1 MTYMIDRY
9 QLKFFKGHSLRML
22 LSFFMALCFFSNII
36 ADDNKADL
44 RVYTKDEFVDTFLEN
59 AGIVD
64 SLRHEVEAAQADYD
78 IVLAQYFPKIK
89 VTFGI
94 GPHPKYEYKAME
106 LKTDENGKD
115 YIEHDNWNQYTWD
128 FSEYGVAVRTKG
140 QFTMPIY
147 TFGKFMNGLD
157 AAKAG
162 IAVSEAQAQIGQLK
176 LRKEAATYYWSW
188 VMANEMLDLMKPAVK
203 KVEEAEEKLKKML
216 YEEKESVSQKDLI
229 KLRIEKEKLLYR
241 FKGLELQHDTLK
253 TALNKILGENWKI
266 ADSRL
271 TKQLY
276 QRDYDSI
283 LSYMSNESPYR
294 KYLKSGLSALENLY
308 EYEVCNLFPDFGM
321 MGYFEHKYT
330 SSVYENDYPY
340 ANSPYNG
347 WDGELGIGLTIN
359 INFIEQGRK
368 IQKAKAKW
376 KAMKAKASFMEKS
389 VPVLIRKKYN
399 ELKALEFQVKHVKN
413 ARKYAKGWMT
423 MEFSNSESGFN
434 NTNDLIDAVK
444 AYFENEYLYLNSIYE
459 YNMKVEDIIESTGAR

>member
-1 MTYMIDRY
+1 VINMIDRY
-9 QLKFFKGHSLRML
+9 QFNVLKGHSLRML
-22 LSFFMALCFFSNII
+22 LSFFMVFCFFSNIV

-44 RVYTKDEFVDTFLEN
+44 TVYTKDEFVSAFLEK
-59 AGIVD
+59 AEIVD
-64 SLRHEVEAAQADYD
+64 SLRYEIKAAQADHD
-78 IVLAQYFPKIK
+78 MVLAQYFPKIK
-89 VTFGI
+89 MTFGL
-94 GPHPKYEYKAME
+94 GPHPKYEYEAMKLE
-106 LKTDENGKD
+106 KDDNGD
-115 YIEHDNWNQYTWD
+115 YSITHDNWNQYTWD
-128 FSEYGVAVRTKG
+128 FSEYGVAVRVKA
-140 QFTMPIY
+140 QFSMPIY

-162 IAVSEAQAQIGQLK
+162 IAVSEAQAEIGHLK

-188 VMANEMLDLMKPAVK
+188 IFANEMLDLMKPAVK

-216 YEEKESVSQKDLI
+216 YEEKEGVSQKHLI

-241 FKGLELQHDTLK
+241 LKGLELQHETLK
-253 TALNKILGENWKI
+253 AALDKILGDNWKL
-266 ADSRL
+266 ADTRIK
-271 TKQLY
+271 KQVY
-276 QRDYDSI
+276 ERDYDNI
-283 LSYMSNESPYR
+283 LNYMANESPYR
-294 KYLKSGLSALENLY
+294 KYLKNGLSALENLY
-308 EYEVCNLFPDFGM
+308 DYEVCKLFPDFGLA
-321 MGYFEHKYT
+321 GYFEYKYT
-330 SSVYENDYPY
+330 SSVYEKDYPF

-347 WDGELGIGLTIN
+347 WDGEFGIGLTIN
-359 INFIEQGRK
+359 INFIEQARK

-376 KAMKAKASFMEKS
+376 KAMVSKASFMEKT
-389 VPVLIRKKYN
+389 VPILIKKKYN